1 MHRGID
7 RKVDTPYSEHADV
20 CIGCLACVS
29 VCPVGAIEFT
39 VDKEKLDLKT
49 FNTQLT
55 MKSCAECGAEFATM
69 ELIENIKSKTR
80 IEFPELLY
88 DCCPACRQRLYS
100 RKLASLKQ
108 A

>member
-1 MHRGID
+1 MTSKAQVEID
-7 RKVDTPYSEHADV
+7 LEP
-20 CIGCLACVS
+20 
-29 VCPVGAIEFT
+29 
-39 VDKEKLDLKT
+39 VDKIIDFHGNGSSSLIVTLQDVQKELDLKT
-49 FNTQLT
+49 FNTKLT
-55 MKSCAECGAEFATM
+55 MKSCAECGTEFATM